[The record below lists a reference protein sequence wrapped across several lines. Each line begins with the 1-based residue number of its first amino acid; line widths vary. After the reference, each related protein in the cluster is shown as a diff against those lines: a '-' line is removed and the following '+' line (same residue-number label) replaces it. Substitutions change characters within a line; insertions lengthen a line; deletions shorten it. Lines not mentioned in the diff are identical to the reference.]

1 MTRVSLTDCG
11 RVLAVVLAVSTGPA
25 DAQETP
31 AGSPKP
37 LILQGTPAPL
47 EAPPPVLPGQST
59 ELSPPADAVP
69 SGIEVGELREPDPD
83 SGGILDPSM
92 GGLGVDMWAGTDRT
106 RLLRLLPQ
114 LPTSYQSPTLHDLAR
129 RLLLSSAIAPPRS
142 EDGADTSLID
152 LRIEKLAAMG
162 LSGAVAEMLG
172 IIPPAKKDGT
182 LVRLQVES
190 RLLLGDDEGACNA
203 AKNGADSLEPVY
215 RSELTIFCAIL
226 AGNKDTASVTTD
238 LLREGGELDD
248 PAFFSLSD
256 ALTAGVAPKIAAL
269 PDPTPIDLAMAA
281 TAKAKLPSDVLQTHS
296 LKLLRALADTPVVSE
311 SVRLAAAE
319 RAALEGAL
327 DATSLA
333 ERYAALK
340 FGQKELD
347 SAISIAERDYSPRNR
362 ALLYQAAK
370 QQTLPVAQATAIQKA
385 WTLARNAGTYR
396 LSVGVYRSLLEAL
409 QPQAELIWFAPQAV
423 RALLLL
429 DRHDQALAWALT
441 ARRFAKEPE
450 EQQSTALL
458 WPMVGLAEGSATGP
472 GQDQWLAALD
482 ETDGGA
488 ASMKA
493 GFAYSLFEA
502 MGEHVPEERW
512 DALLRGTARASVLSA
527 DPAFLRAFREAASA
541 GRRGETVLLAVL
553 ILGDGGL
560 GNSDPGLVSEI
571 VIGLRKIGLESEAR
585 QLAIEA
591 ALAAGL

>member
-1 MTRVSLTDCG
+1 
-11 RVLAVVLAVSTGPA
+11 
-25 DAQETP
+25 
-31 AGSPKP
+31 
-37 LILQGTPAPL
+37 
-47 EAPPPVLPGQST
+47 
-59 ELSPPADAVP
+59 
-69 SGIEVGELREPDPD
+69 
-83 SGGILDPSM
+83 
-92 GGLGVDMWAGTDRT
+92 
-106 RLLRLLPQ
+106 
-114 LPTSYQSPTLHDLAR
+114 
-129 RLLLSSAIAPPRS
+129 
-142 EDGADTSLID
+142 
-152 LRIEKLAAMG
+152 
-162 LSGAVAEMLG
+162 
-172 IIPPAKKDGT
+172 
-182 LVRLQVES
+182 
-190 RLLLGDDEGACNA
+190 
-203 AKNGADSLEPVY
+203 
-215 RSELTIFCAIL
+215 
-226 AGNKDTASVTTD
+226 
-238 LLREGGELDD
+238 
-248 PAFFSLSD
+248 
-256 ALTAGVAPKIAAL
+256 
-269 PDPTPIDLAMAA
+269 
-281 TAKAKLPSDVLQTHS
+281 
-296 LKLLRALADTPVVSE
+296 
-311 SVRLAAAE
+311 VRLAAAE
-319 RAALEGAL
+319 RAVLKGAL

-385 WTLARNAGTYR
+385 WALAREAGTYR

-423 RALLLL
+423 RGLLLL

-441 ARRFAKEPE
+441 ARRFTKEPE

-458 WPMVGLAEGSATGP
+458 WPMVGLAEGSAKGP
-472 GQDQWLAALD
+472 GQDQWLAALN

-502 MGEHVPEERW
+502 MGEHVPQERW

-571 VIGLRKIGLESEAR
+571 VIGLRKVGLESEAR